1 MVRQKYLDIT
11 SYEKTMIKSDF
22 DNRYCEDKNNLCIRN
37 ENYIYQIVNSIS
49 FLLTFFEGH

>member
-22 DNRYCEDKNNLCIRN
+22 DNIYCEDKNNLCIIN
-37 ENYIYQIVNSIS
+37 ENYIYQIIGSTS
-49 FLLTFFEGH
+49 FY